1 MYLILF
7 LNISN
12 AQVEQN
18 YSIND
23 PRNPNCPCH
32 QYQKLAD
39 DEFKN
44 LAANSDKKNSEAIVA
59 GTEKKLSVE
68 IEKNSVKTE
77 FKNSK
82 KKTHRHK
89 IHRRRKKAHPSIRK
103 LIDSISN
110 AIRKEFINVSSC
122 YHWR

>member
-18 YSIND
+18 YNIND

-32 QYQKLAD
+32 KYQKLAD

-44 LAANSDKKNSEAIVA
+44 LLANSDKKNTEAIVVSA
-59 GTEKKLSVE
+59 EKKISEE
-68 IEKNSVKTE
+68 IGKNSIKTE

-82 KKTHRHK
+82 KNKYRHK
-89 IHRRRKKAHPSIRK
+89 IHRKRKRAHPSICK

-110 AIRKEFINVSSC
+110 AIRKELINVSSC
-122 YHWR
+122 YHWK